1 MQFQRKEVGVDYTVE
16 AFEEHEE
23 TRAEITGSKG
33 EETNVDDDYLID
45 KTDVNFYIYLSFQF
59 ERPSI

>member
-33 EETNVDDDYLID
+33 EETNVDDDY
-45 KTDVNFYIYLSFQF
+45 FIYLFSLSDLRF
-59 ERPSI
+59 E